1 MIRYEIEK
9 MLISG
14 DITAKDIPAYWNE
27 HYEKYLGI
35 KVPDDK
41 RGCLQDVHWSHGS
54 FGYFATYSLGSLYAA
69 QLYAAIS
76 EENKSIEK
84 EIATGDNKFLLQWL
98 NSNIYQFGRQ
108 YTSEELCKRAT
119 GETLNSTHFIRYATE
134 KYTGIY
140 GT

>member
-27 HYEKYLGI
+27 HYQKYLG
-35 KVPDDK
+35 VTVSDDK

-76 EENKSIEK
+76 KENKSIEK
-84 EIATGDNKFLLQWL
+84 EISTGDNKFLLQWL
-98 NSNIYQFGRQ
+98 NNHVYQLGRQ
-108 YTSEELCKRAT
+108 YTSEELCKQAT